1 MTGHRLQAR
10 GPPREGGAAR
20 CGPRRVGDPRA
31 SGPSAS
37 RPPTSSSLF
46 TAPPPPFL
54 APSSL
59 LAVESGH
66 KLHKTSWL
74 KPLMPPRRS
83 QIGRSTRGY
92 PALGQARR
100 VLAGLF
106 QAPAERWQVCGG
118 ASSGRQ
124 LGWGG
129 AVTGSHDSLH
139 PAGWPRCVLMV
150 AGEGSEGKG
159 LWRRGREGEPIGS
172 AVPLA
177 RASRHTPNS
186 SGGERHASP
195 WAGELGRGRHPG
207 KGWGAER
214 LGNGVHLC
222 GCPR

>member
-10 GPPREGGAAR
+10 GPPREGGAAW

-118 ASSGRQ
+118 ASSRRQ

-159 LWRRGREGEPIGS
+159 LWRPRP
-172 AVPLA
+172 
-177 RASRHTPNS
+177 
-186 SGGERHASP
+186 GGGTYRLCCAFGQSKSP
-195 WAGELGRGRHPG
+195 HSEFKW
-207 KGWGAER
+207 W
-214 LGNGVHLC
+214 
-222 GCPR
+222 